1 MEPLPHLESCLRASF
16 ERRDER
22 HPSGIS
28 LPSYFVRAATRGRR
42 RSQPETLLLFPAE
55 LRARLG
61 PSAEEAIR
69 LATDPAAFRGCASP
83 RPAVPLATR
92 EWLADAALE
101 LGRAEGFEVTW
112 ALLRA
117 SSELESVAQRLLGS
131 RTPRAVVRQVLHG
144 VLPRGLRAEP
154 FAALLVRVLK
164 IAQSIYTA
172 FRHAGASHAE
182 AWAAVEDRLWSPH
195 PTGQRFASGAELR
208 GAYLPSLVQA
218 ASGNAR
224 RRLRRNAEAGR
235 TQKHA
240 NAFLARFASGAGV
253 RLWPWT
259 AADGRLLPH
268 GEATLAPGIAGVA
281 FFVLLTHTA
290 SERRNRGGPSGG
302 LSAPFAEAGFGAGE
316 WLPDRTDDLAVRL
329 LTAGVPEG
337 IPSGAMLDATSVLL
351 RGTLASRG
359 PDGVSLALQRLGV
372 DVAQADVPAMLERAR
387 QRLPA
392 LLRWLEEN
400 GRDLLE
406 TT

>member
-1 MEPLPHLESCLRASF
+1 MEPLPQLESCLRASF
-16 ERRDER
+16 EKRDAH

-28 LPSYFVRAATRGRR
+28 LPSYFVRAPTRGRR
-42 RSQPETLLLFPAE
+42 RSQPEAELLFPDE
-55 LRARLG
+55 LRTRLG
-61 PSAEEAIR
+61 SSADEAIR
-69 LATDPAAFRGCASP
+69 LATDPGAFRSCGSP
-83 RPAVPLATR
+83 RPSVPIATR
-92 EWLADAALE
+92 EWLAGAALD

-117 SSELESVAQRLLGS
+117 SSELESVAQRLLGI
-131 RTPRAVVRQVLHG
+131 RAPRSVVRQVLHG
-144 VLPRGLRAEP
+144 VAARGLRAEP

-164 IAQSIYTA
+164 IAQSIYAA
-172 FRHAGASHAE
+172 FRHAGASHDE

-195 PTGQRFASGAELR
+195 PTGQQNASGAELR

-240 NAFLARFASGAGV
+240 NAFLARFASGPGA

-259 AADGRLLPH
+259 DAAGRLLPH
-268 GEATLAPGIAGVA
+268 GAATLTPDLAGLA

-290 SERRNRGGPSGG
+290 SERRDRGGPSGG
-302 LSAPFAEAGFGAGE
+302 LSEPFAEAGFGASE

-337 IPSGAMLDATSVLL
+337 IPSGAMLDAMSLL
-351 RGTLASRG
+351 VRGTLARG
-359 PDGVSLALQRLGV
+359 PAADVSLALQRLGV
-372 DVAQADVPAMLERAR
+372 DLAQAETPAMLDRAR
-387 QRLPA
+387 RRLPD
-392 LLRWLEEN
+392 LLRWIEEN
-400 GRDLLE
+400 GRELLE